1 MKHKRYLAFGCNDIA
16 IRKFEKVAKT
26 QFLYLQ
32 YFLFCP
38 YKILLIINRFSSNK
52 FFLFLIHC
60 SWFDFLLRVKI
71 RLEQI
76 LILLFILAFLQV
88 PRRRRRRMERKLWRR
103 FHEVLK
109 GRGREGEEGWMW
121 GVHWSVHGKMREEGG
136 ERVGA
141 GCSSLEY
148 KKK

>member
-1 MKHKRYLAFGCNDIA
+1 
-16 IRKFEKVAKT
+16 
-26 QFLYLQ
+26 
-32 YFLFCP
+32 
-38 YKILLIINRFSSNK
+38 
-52 FFLFLIHC
+52 
-60 SWFDFLLRVKI
+60 
-71 RLEQI
+71 
-76 LILLFILAFLQV
+76 
-88 PRRRRRRMERKLWRR
+88 MERKLWRR

-148 KKK
+148 KKMRNVNIAYLKLRLFDLTESIV